1 MNDHVE
7 TAYSQA
13 SILIEVASDHLSA
26 FVRAIT
32 QPALSIS
39 PWSSIRGVLEA
50 ASISRWLL
58 DASLQ
63 APGRASR
70 SLQFRCEGLS
80 QQVKFARVSG
90 DDEYLKGAV
99 RRLEDVLQHASTH
112 GLELRQDAQAT
123 PKALLNPMPPT
134 TDLIKDYLGE
144 EAAYRLLSAMA
155 HAHPWALGKLAF
167 SAVRADQPK
176 SLQKTL
182 HIGAIA
188 YMARLAFKASEAPIV
203 DKCVLFG
210 WPTGAIS
217 ASFQGAIHEF
227 QGIVQD
233 VSGTNTRPA

>member
-1 MNDHVE
+1 
-7 TAYSQA
+7 
-13 SILIEVASDHLSA
+13 
-26 FVRAIT
+26 
-32 QPALSIS
+32 
-39 PWSSIRGVLEA
+39 
-50 ASISRWLL
+50 
-58 DASLQ
+58 
-63 APGRASR
+63 
-70 SLQFRCEGLS
+70 
-80 QQVKFARVSG
+80 
-90 DDEYLKGAV
+90 
-99 RRLEDVLQHASTH
+99 
-112 GLELRQDAQAT
+112 
-123 PKALLNPMPPT
+123 MPPT